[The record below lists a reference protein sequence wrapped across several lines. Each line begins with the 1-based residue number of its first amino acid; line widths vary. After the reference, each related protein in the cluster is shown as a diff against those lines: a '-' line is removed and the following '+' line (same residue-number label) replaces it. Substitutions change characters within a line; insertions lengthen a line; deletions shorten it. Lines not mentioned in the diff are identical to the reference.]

1 MEIEKDGLF
10 FAGRHVPDDHSL
22 AVGGVEYHLFRF
34 WQTTRLWGRA
44 PALRKVLKRALRNIK
59 QGDGPAVSSD
69 RCYNPFH
76 HHLICTNDP
85 VIDATNL
92 STSMTEPDLIPFV
105 NAQAQV
111 YSRVV
116 EELTDGRKRT
126 HWIWFIFP
134 QLVGLGRSATAQRYA
149 IRDLEHARRYLADP
163 ILGGRLR
170 DDVRRMIGH
179 KDRSAPEILG
189 SPDDLK
195 FRSCL
200 TLFRQ
205 AASEA
210 SDQMLFTEALDQ
222 FYDGKPDPRT
232 LELLGSQVSRG

>member
-1 MEIEKDGLF
+1 
-10 FAGRHVPDDHSL
+10 
-22 AVGGVEYHLFRF
+22 
-34 WQTTRLWGRA
+34 
-44 PALRKVLKRALRNIK
+44 
-59 QGDGPAVSSD
+59 
-69 RCYNPFH
+69 
-76 HHLICTNDP
+76 
-85 VIDATNL
+85 
-92 STSMTEPDLIPFV
+92 MTEPDLIPFV

-134 QLVGLGRSATAQRYA
+134 QLAGLGHSVTAQRYA
-149 IRDLEHARRYLADP
+149 VRDLEQARRYLADP
-163 ILGGRLR
+163 LLGGRLR

-179 KDRSAPEILG
+179 KDRSALEILG
-189 SPDDLK
+189 CPDDLK

-210 SDQMLFTEALDQ
+210 SDQMLFAEALDQ
-222 FYDGKPDPRT
+222 FYDGNRDPRT
-232 LELLGSQVSRG
+232 LELLGSQLSRG